1 MREWPGYVAVMGLIR
16 GTFSLSN
23 PTRPD
28 LAPLEVSAL
37 ADSGAVHLCI
47 PEHLAIQLSLAELD
61 RREVVLADGHRR
73 TVPYVG
79 PVEVRFRNRRCFT
92 GAMVLGTEVLLGAI
106 PMDDMD
112 LVLRPQLQSV
122 DVNPESPNI
131 PVSVIT
137 GGRERHQGG
146 RPGRREPWCQCSD
159 CRRLHTLTM
168 TISHASSPPPAACA
182 TAGATAGPVGAG
194 LP

>member
-1 MREWPGYVAVMGLIR
+1 LGLIR

-28 LAPLEVSAL
+28 LAPLEVTAL

-47 PEHLAIQLSLAELD
+47 PEHLAIQLNLAELE

-73 TVPYVG
+73 TLPYVG

-92 GAMVLGTEVLLGAI
+92 SAMVLGHEVLLGAI
-106 PMDDMD
+106 PIEDMD

-122 DVNPESPNI
+122 DVNPESPNL
-131 PVSVIT
+131 PLSVAMAAHYPNT
-137 GGRERHQGG
+137 PANPETRA
-146 RPGRREPWCQCSD
+146 
-159 CRRLHTLTM
+159 
-168 TISHASSPPPAACA
+168 ASA
-182 TAGATAGPVGAG
+182 
-194 LP
+194 